1 MLPVHAFR
9 RVPYCRLMKVNGS
22 ATVAA
27 PLPRV
32 WEALRDPAVLVRA
45 IPGCQVLEATG
56 ADTYKMTI
64 MAGVASIKGTYVG
77 RVALS
82 EPEPPHAFV
91 LRAQGQGAP
100 GTVDAV
106 VQVRLSEGDGGTRV
120 HYDAD
125 ATIGGMIGG
134 VGQRMLGSVAKRTA
148 GEFFAAVERTLT
160 APAAPPVPSASSPAP
175 ASPLA
180 AIPVPGT
187 VGGAV
192 AGPVAGTV
200 HAAPP
205 RPEPATL
212 PMAVAFGSGGV
223 VALAGVAMGFLLG
236 RRSRRR
242 V

>member
-1 MLPVHAFR
+1 
-9 RVPYCRLMKVNGS
+9 MKVNGS

-56 ADTYKMTI
+56 TDTYNMTI
-64 MAGVASIKGTYVG
+64 IAGVASIKGTYVG

-100 GTVDAV
+100 GTIDAV
-106 VQVRLSEGDGGTRV
+106 VQVRLSEGDGGTQV

-125 ATIGGMIGG
+125 ATVGGMIGG

-160 APAAPPVPSASSPAP
+160 VPVLAAEAMPPSAPPSVP
-175 ASPLA
+175 ASRSE
-180 AIPVPGT
+180 PVP
-187 VGGAV
+187 A
-192 AGPVAGTV
+192 AGTV
-200 HAAPP
+200 YEAP
-205 RPEPATL
+205 RRSEPATL

-242 V
+242 T

>member
-1 MLPVHAFR
+1 
-9 RVPYCRLMKVNGS
+9 MKVNGS
-22 ATVAA
+22 AMVAA

-32 WEALRDPAVLVRA
+32 WEALRDPAVLVHA
-45 IPGCQVLEATG
+45 IPGCQLLEATG
-56 ADTYKMTI
+56 ADTYKMTV

-106 VQVRLSEGDGGTRV
+106 VQVRLSEGEGGTHV

-125 ATIGGMIGG
+125 ATVGGMIGG

-160 APAAPPVPSASSPAP
+160 APAA
-175 ASPLA
+175 
-180 AIPVPGT
+180 
-187 VGGAV
+187 
-192 AGPVAGTV
+192 
-200 HAAPP
+200 AAPP
-205 RPEPATL
+205 LTTPAGAARASASMAAAVAEPAAAVPAGGIYAAHRGAEPSTL

-223 VALAGVAMGFLLG
+223 VALAGVAVGYLIG
-236 RRSRRR
+236 RRSRGRR
-242 V
+242 